1 MPQNVVNTG
10 SVYKPNPLPGRHL
23 FYNLQRKNPSSNTKM
38 GLSHAQQSMRLAAL
52 QRRDMFRHWK
62 VFARILGARPNRRF
76 LLPKPMSKSRASFGV
91 SISVGVI

>member
-10 SVYKPNPLPGRHL
+10 SVYKPNPLTGRHL

-38 GLSHAQQSMRLAAL
+38 GLSHRPRSMRLAAL
-52 QRRDMFRHWK
+52 QRRDMFRHRK
-62 VFARILGARPNRRF
+62 VFARIFGGGPNCCF
-76 LLPKPMSKSRASFGV
+76 LAPKPVSKSQACFGV